1 MARGSDTQDLA
12 QLLSRR
18 LESITSF
25 LVMDVL
31 EEAFA
36 LEREGQNVI
45 HLEVGE
51 PDFPTPACIVD
62 AMNRAIAAGQTRYTH
77 SMGIAE
83 LREAICER
91 YRGRYGV
98 EIEPD
103 QVIVTSGTSPALLLA
118 LATLVEPGDEVIL
131 SDPGYAC
138 YPNFVELL
146 GGRCVFFQVSET
158 EGFQYDAAE
167 IAKRITPRTKAIMVN
182 SPANPTGA
190 VIEAAALREIA
201 ALAPPVI
208 SDEIYHG
215 LTYGIEAET
224 MLRFTDR
231 AFVLDGFSK
240 RYAMTG
246 WRLGYLVAPR
256 PFVRPIQKLQQ
267 NLFICANSFAQ
278 WAGIAA
284 LREAEPDVERMR
296 ATYDERRR
304 YLVPALRELGF
315 GVGFEPRGAYYVL
328 ANARHLSGDS
338 VALAR
343 EILHQAKVAVAPGVD
358 FGSNAEGYLRF
369 SYANSLANIEEGV
382 ARLRRHVE
390 SRRR

>member
-1 MARGSDTQDLA
+1 VARGSDTDNLA
-12 QLLSRR
+12 RLLSRR
-18 LESITSF
+18 LENITSF

-36 LEREGQNVI
+36 LEREGENVI

-62 AMNRAIAAGQTRYTH
+62 AMNRAVAAGHTRYTH

-98 EIEPD
+98 EVEPD
-103 QVIVTSGTSPALLLA
+103 QVVVTSGTSPALLLA

-138 YPNFVELL
+138 YSNFVDLL
-146 GGRCVFFQVSET
+146 GGRCVFFQVSEG

-167 IAKRITPRTKAIMVN
+167 VAKRITPRTKAIMVN

-190 VIEAAALREIA
+190 VLEAAALREIA
-201 ALAPPVI
+201 ALGPVVI

-284 LREAEPDVERMR
+284 LREAESDVERMR

-358 FGSNAEGYLRF
+358 FGSNAEGYLRL

-382 ARLRRHVE
+382 ARLRRYVAAR
-390 SRRR
+390 S

>member
-1 MARGSDTQDLA
+1 VARGSDTDDLA

-36 LEREGQNVI
+36 LERNGENVI

-51 PDFPTPACIVD
+51 PDFPTPTCIVD
-62 AMNRAIAAGQTRYTH
+62 AMNRAIAAGYTRYTH
-77 SMGIAE
+77 SMGTAE

-91 YRGRYGV
+91 YRTRYGV
-98 EIEPD
+98 EVGPD

-118 LATLVEPGDEVIL
+118 LAALVEPGDEIIL
-131 SDPGYAC
+131 TDPGYAC
-138 YPNFVELL
+138 YPNFVKLL
-146 GGRCVFFQVSET
+146 GGRCKFFAVSEG
-158 EGFQYDAAE
+158 EGFQYDPTE
-167 IAKRITPRTKAIMVN
+167 IAKRITPRTKGIMVN

-190 VIEAAALREIA
+190 VLKAGALREIA
-201 ALAPPVI
+201 ALGPPVI

-215 LTYGIEAET
+215 LTYGVEAET
-224 MLRFTDR
+224 TLRFTDR

-256 PFVRPIQKLQQ
+256 AFVRPIQKLQQ

-284 LREAEPDVERMR
+284 LREGEPEVERMR

-343 EILHQAKVAVAPGVD
+343 EILHQAKVAVAPGID

-382 ARLRRHVE
+382 ARLRGYVE
-390 SRRR
+390 ARR

>member
-1 MARGSDTQDLA
+1 MARGSDTDNLA
-12 QLLSRR
+12 RLLSRR
-18 LESITSF
+18 LENITSF

-36 LEREGQNVI
+36 LEREGENVI

-62 AMNRAIAAGQTRYTH
+62 AMNRAVAAGHTRYTH

-98 EIEPD
+98 EVEPD
-103 QVIVTSGTSPALLLA
+103 QVVVTSGTSPALLLA

-138 YPNFVELL
+138 YSNFVDLL
-146 GGRCVFFQVSET
+146 GGRCVFFQVSEG

-167 IAKRITPRTKAIMVN
+167 VAKRITPRTKAIMVN

-190 VIEAAALREIA
+190 VLEAAALREIA
-201 ALAPPVI
+201 ALGPVVI

-284 LREAEPDVERMR
+284 LREAESDVERMR

-358 FGSNAEGYLRF
+358 FGSNAEGYLRL

-382 ARLRRHVE
+382 ARLRRYVAAR
-390 SRRR
+390 S